1 MNMYITFQTFFT
13 TKGWVKRKVIA
24 VAETL
29 PKSVW
34 KDFRIVP
41 YEDRTVKGG
50 RPY

>member
-1 MNMYITFQTFFT
+1 MYNTIKTFFT
-13 TKGWVKRKVIA
+13 IKGWVKRKVIA

-29 PKSVW
+29 PKSLW